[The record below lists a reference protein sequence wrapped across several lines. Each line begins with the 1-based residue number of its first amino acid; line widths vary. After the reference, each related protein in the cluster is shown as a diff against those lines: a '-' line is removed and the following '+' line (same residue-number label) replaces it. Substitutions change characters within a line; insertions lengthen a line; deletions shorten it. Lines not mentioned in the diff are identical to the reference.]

1 VEEEVPV
8 KAVTCAGSLLGALA
22 LTTALGACGGDSD
35 GGGANSS
42 GSGASK
48 EPLTVALVSQYGGA
62 LAQFGNDAYNAWQL
76 AADEA
81 NANGGVDGHK
91 VKILKVETTGD
102 PAATLRAARGAVTKD
117 KVKYLSG
124 ILTSGEN
131 ASLAPQLAGMGAV
144 NIATVPKDDSLTG
157 KACSPNLYRITTSAG
172 MDATA
177 TASLLPKIEA
187 KKWAILALDILIG
200 HSAADSFKEEA
211 SKSGKQV
218 VSTQFAPLGT
228 TDFGSF
234 ITKIKSSGADGLFV
248 LESGADAATFV
259 KQGAQFKLF
268 DSMKAVVTQSMLA
281 EPLFPAMGDSIVGWY
296 DRGSYMQQVDTPKNK
311 AFVDA
316 YTKKYESKLWN
327 VPGDSYIGAQFLF
340 EAVRKA
346 KSLDVEKV
354 KAAMNTL
361 SMDTIAGPLTMRPED
376 HQALR
381 PTYVGQIVK
390 DGDGLA
396 WKIDQ
401 SVPPSETSPSPNP
414 DCKL

>member
-1 VEEEVPV
+1 MSV
-8 KAVTCAGSLLGALA
+8 KTAMTRTGLSIGVLASTAALA
-22 LTTALGACGGDSD
+22 ACGSED
-35 GGGANSS
+35 GGGGGASAA
-42 GSGASK
+42 GSSK
-48 EPLTVALVSQYGGA
+48 EPLTVALVSQYGGP
-62 LAQFGNDAYNAWQL
+62 LAQFGNDAYSAWQL

-81 NANGGVDGHK
+81 NAKGGVDGHK

-117 KVKYLSG
+117 KVKFLSG

-131 ASLAPQLAGMGAV
+131 ASLAPQLAGMGAL

-157 KACSPNLYRITTSAG
+157 KACSPNMYRITTSAG
-172 MDATA
+172 MDASA
-177 TASLLPKIEA
+177 TGSILPTIPA
-187 KKWAILALDILIG
+187 KKWAILALDILLG
-200 HSAADSFKEEA
+200 HSAADSFKAEA
-211 SKSGKQV
+211 AKSGKQV
-218 VSTQFAPLGT
+218 VSTQFAPLGA

-268 DSMKAVVTQSMLA
+268 DSMQSVVTQSMLA
-281 EPLFPAMGDSIVGWY
+281 EPLFKAMGDSIVGWY
-296 DRGSYMQQVDTPKNK
+296 DRGSYMEQVDTPQNK
-311 AFVDA
+311 AFVA
-316 YTKKYESKLWN
+316 EWSKQHESKLWN

-346 KSLDVEKV
+346 KSVDVAKV
-354 KAAMNTL
+354 KAAMNDL
-361 SMDTIAGPLTMRPED
+361 SIDTIAGPLTMRSQD

-390 DGDGLA
+390 GDDGLG
-396 WKIDQ
+396 WKIVQ
-401 SVPPSETSPSPNP
+401 SVPPEQTSPTPNAE
-414 DCKL
+414 CKL